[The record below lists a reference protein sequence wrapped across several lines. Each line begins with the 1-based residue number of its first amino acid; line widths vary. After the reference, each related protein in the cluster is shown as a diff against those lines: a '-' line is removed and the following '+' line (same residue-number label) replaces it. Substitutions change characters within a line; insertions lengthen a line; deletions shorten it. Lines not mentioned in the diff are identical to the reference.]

1 MRELL
6 RSNEMVFLSWLDAL
20 LKSEDIEIFMLD
32 GHMGVL
38 EGSAGAILRRVMV
51 ADEDY
56 ERAKRVL
63 QDAGEGDRVV

>member
-6 RSNEMVFLSWLDAL
+6 RSNEIVFLSWADAL
-20 LKSEDIEIFMLD
+20 LKSEDIEIFVLD
-32 GHMGVL
+32 GHMSVL

-56 ERAKRVL
+56 DRARRL
-63 QDAGEGDRVV
+63 LEETGEGDRLV

>member
-32 GHMGVL
+32 GHMSVL
-38 EGSAGAILRRVMV
+38 AGSAGAILRRVMV

-56 ERAKRVL
+56 ERAKRVRR
-63 QDAGEGDRVV
+63 DAGEGDRVV

>member
-32 GHMGVL
+32 GHMSVL

-63 QDAGEGDRVV
+63 RDAGEGDRVV

>member
-32 GHMGVL
+32 GHMSVL

>member
-6 RSNEMVFLSWLDAL
+6 RSNEIVFLSWADAL

-32 GHMGVL
+32 GHMSVL

-63 QDAGEGDRVV
+63 RDAGEGDRLV

>member
-1 MRELL
+1 VRELL

-32 GHMGVL
+32 GHMSVL

-63 QDAGEGDRVV
+63 RDAGEGDRVV

>member
-1 MRELL
+1 VRELL

-32 GHMGVL
+32 GHMSVL

>member
-1 MRELL
+1 VRELL

-32 GHMGVL
+32 GHMSVL

-56 ERAKRVL
+56 DRAKRVL

>member
-1 MRELL
+1 M
-6 RSNEMVFLSWLDAL
+6 S
-20 LKSEDIEIFMLD
+20 
-32 GHMGVL
+32 VL

-63 QDAGEGDRVV
+63 RDAGEGDRVV

>member
-1 MRELL
+1 
-6 RSNEMVFLSWLDAL
+6 MVFLSWLDAL

-32 GHMGVL
+32 GHMSVL

-63 QDAGEGDRVV
+63 RDAGEGDRVV